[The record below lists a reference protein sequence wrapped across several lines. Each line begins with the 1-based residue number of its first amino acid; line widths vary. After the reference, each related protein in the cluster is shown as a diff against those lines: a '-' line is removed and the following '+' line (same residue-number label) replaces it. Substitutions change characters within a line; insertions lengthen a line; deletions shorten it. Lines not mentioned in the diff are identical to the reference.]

1 MNPDIT
7 LYPLG
12 NADCSLLRTAD
23 NRPVVFD
30 FAATRGEESDDR
42 RIDLPKALRQ
52 DLGERTS
59 VAVLSVSHLD
69 EDHFKG
75 STEFFFLEHSE
86 EYQKGS
92 RIRIDELWVPAGVIT
107 EEGIE
112 NEEAQVIQ
120 DEARHR
126 LKQGH
131 GIRVFSCPD
140 SLVEWLEDQGLS
152 LEERSDLITHAGEC
166 IPGFSIA
173 QDGVEFFVH
182 APFAEASEDGKHII
196 RNETSLVL
204 HATFKVSGHVTKVFF
219 GADVGH
225 VDLAKIVTNTLKN
238 GNQDRLEHD
247 VVKLPHHCSYL
258 SLGPEKGSTMTEPVP
273 EVVRFYENFGGSG
286 VILVSSSDPIPES
299 ESNDPPHV
307 QAARYYR
314 YVVGRK
320 DGRFIVTMEHPD
332 RDAPD
337 RLVIDIGPHGASIG
351 EPGGP
356 LQQISKLAPV
366 AAAALPG
373 GRSRRPRINLPMNP
387 SKPWGFGGN

>member
-12 NADCSLLRTAD
+12 NADCALLRTA
-23 NRPVVFD
+23 NYRPLVFD
-30 FAATRGEESDDR
+30 FAATCGEFSDDC
-42 RIDLPKALRQ
+42 RIDLPEALRQ
-52 DLGERTS
+52 DLGVRMS
-59 VAVLSVSHLD
+59 IDVLSISHLD

-86 EYQKGS
+86 KYQKGS
-92 RIRIDELWVPAGVIT
+92 RVRINEFWAPAGVIT

-166 IPGFSIA
+166 IPGFSIER
-173 QDGVEFFVH
+173 DGVEFFVH
-182 APFAEASEDGKHII
+182 APFAEAGEDSKHII

-204 HATFKVSGHVTKVFF
+204 HATFKVSDHVTKVFF

-225 VDLAKIVTNTLKN
+225 EDLAKIVTITLKN

-258 SLGPEKGSTMTEPVP
+258 SLGPEKGSTITEPVP
-273 EVVRFYENFGGSG
+273 EVASFYENFGGSG
-286 VILVSSSDPIPES
+286 VILVSSSDPIPEA
-299 ESNDPPHV
+299 ESHDPPHT
-307 QAARYYR
+307 QAARCYLEVAR
-314 YVVGRK
+314 RTK
-320 DGRFIVTMEHPD
+320 GRFVVTTEHPF
-332 RDAPD
+332 RQAPD
-337 RLVIDIGPHGASIG
+337 RLVIDIGPHGASIR
-351 EPGGP
+351 EPGRP
-356 LQQISKLAPV
+356 PRPISKLAPV
-366 AAAALPG
+366 AATPLIG
-373 GRSRRPRINLPMNP
+373 GGPPKPTINLPMNP
-387 SKPWGFGGN
+387 SKPWGFGGH

>member
-30 FAATRGEESDDR
+30 FAATRGEDSDDR
-42 RIDLPKALRQ
+42 RIDLPEALRQ

-152 LEERSDLITHAGEC
+152 LEERSD
-166 IPGFSIA
+166 
-173 QDGVEFFVH
+173 
-182 APFAEASEDGKHII
+182 
-196 RNETSLVL
+196 
-204 HATFKVSGHVTKVFF
+204 
-219 GADVGH
+219 
-225 VDLAKIVTNTLKN
+225 
-238 GNQDRLEHD
+238 
-247 VVKLPHHCSYL
+247 
-258 SLGPEKGSTMTEPVP
+258 
-273 EVVRFYENFGGSG
+273 
-286 VILVSSSDPIPES
+286 
-299 ESNDPPHV
+299 
-307 QAARYYR
+307 
-314 YVVGRK
+314 
-320 DGRFIVTMEHPD
+320 
-332 RDAPD
+332 
-337 RLVIDIGPHGASIG
+337 
-351 EPGGP
+351 
-356 LQQISKLAPV
+356 
-366 AAAALPG
+366 
-373 GRSRRPRINLPMNP
+373 
-387 SKPWGFGGN
+387 

>member
-12 NADCSLLRTAD
+12 NADCALLRTA
-23 NRPVVFD
+23 NYRPLVFD
-30 FAATRGEESDDR
+30 FAATRGELSDDR
-42 RIDLPKALRQ
+42 RIDLPEALRQ
-52 DLGERTS
+52 DLGVRMS
-59 VAVLSVSHLD
+59 VDVLSISHLD
-69 EDHFKG
+69 KDHFKG

-86 EYQKGS
+86 KYQKGS
-92 RIRIDELWVPAGVIT
+92 RIRINEFWAPAGVIT

-166 IPGFSIA
+166 IPGFSIE

-196 RNETSLVL
+196 RNETSLAL

-225 VDLAKIVTNTLKN
+225 EDLAKIVTITLKN

-258 SLGPEKGSTMTEPVP
+258 SLGPEKGSTMTAPVP
-273 EVVRFYENFGGSG
+273 EVASFYENFGESG

-307 QAARYYR
+307 QAAHYYR
-314 YVVGRK
+314 YVAGRK

-351 EPGGP
+351 EPERP
-356 LQQISKLAPV
+356 PRQISQLAPV
-366 AAAALPG
+366 AAAAPPG
-373 GRSRRPRINLPMNP
+373 DRSRRPRINPPMNP
-387 SKPWGFGGN
+387 NKPWGFGGN